1 MATLVFRLNDVPDA
15 EADAVRNLL
24 LENQIDFYETSAGNW
39 GFSVAGIWLKNNAD
53 KSQARSLIDDYQRH
67 MPSVDTD
74 SESFSQLASQQPLR
88 VVIYFLVVLF
98 ILYLSLMPFISI
110 GE

>member
-1 MATLVFRLNDVPDA
+1 MATLLFRLNDVPDA

-24 LENQIDFYETSAGNW
+24 LEHQIDFYETSAGNW
-39 GFSVAGIWLKNNAD
+39 GFSVAGIWLKNNED

-67 MPSVDTD
+67 MPSVDAD
-74 SESFSQLASQQPLR
+74 AESFTQFASQQPLR
-88 VVIYFLVVLF
+88 VVIYFLIVLF
-98 ILYLSLMPFISI
+98 ILYLSLMPFVGI